1 LLASG
6 RRAADMALRL
16 KYAGLNP
23 DPALEGNIDRALAR
37 ALSLTPELGTLY
49 VVPTYTAMLQVRR
62 ILARWGR
69 RPQFWEET

>member
-1 LLASG
+1 
-6 RRAADMALRL
+6 MALRL
-16 KYAGLNP
+16 KYAGLDP
-23 DPALEGNIDRALAR
+23 DPALESNVERALAR

-49 VVPTYTAMLQVRR
+49 VVPTYTAMLHVRR